1 MKLPRSLLILPLI
14 PCAVVWAG
22 CAAVA
27 VGAAAGGVGVTVY
40 AVTQNGVEGNVDYTV
55 PQIYEAA
62 QEVAKSRGEI
72 TELHPGTHKVRAR
85 IDGANV
91 IVTPTRLTDRASRIK
106 VDASKGFIPKKKLAG
121 DIYKAVVAEL
131 EQR

>member
-91 IVTPTRLTDRASRIK
+91 IVTPTRLTD
-106 VDASKGFIPKKKLAG
+106 SKGFIPKKKLAG